1 MRFKEF
7 ITQSVHSQEKG
18 NEQIFHG
25 FLENSMVGQVVVFAS
40 GSMLANQAFCH
51 MVGYTEEELATKHWR
66 ELNHPEDLPS
76 SQLDVD
82 QMLRGEKPS
91 ARTVKRYLRKDGSC
105 FWAELY
111 TTVYHEP
118 AEWAPYFLSTIID
131 ISLRVQYETELETM
145 KKMLVTFLDASE
157 DKIILKD
164 ENFRY
169 LVVNQAVAKE
179 YGKEKNEIQGRSD
192 FDFLDNVISGQFRS
206 ADKEALREN
215 KIIRSEERIGEKIYE
230 TRKFPVPLHEERVG
244 VGTFVRDIT
253 EDVNQRELLRKMSET
268 NRIVTEC
275 MIKPF
280 QSAEEQMEYAL
291 HEAQHLTESEY
302 GYIYLY
308 DEEKQEFTPKIWTNT
323 VDDDCAM
330 TKPRGAYPLHTAGL
344 GGEVIRTRRPIVI
357 QDYQN
362 SEIQTKGLPFGHLTI
377 QSYLSIPLFE
387 NDKIVAVIGFANKKT
402 PYTEH
407 DVTAI
412 SVLMNGV
419 WIAIKKKEK
428 EKETELL
435 LERNQA
441 MIENHDAVMLLLEPE
456 SGRIVSANPAAM
468 QFYGYSKEELLKLNM
483 TDINTLGKDI
493 AEDLRHRALLRRQR
507 RFTSPHR
514 LKSGEVRMVDV
525 YSCPIPYN
533 GKTMLY
539 SIIFDVTQREEAT
552 KQIHYLAYHDYLTEI
567 YNRRFFDESFHSMA
581 RTGEFYP
588 LGVIMGDMNGLKLYN
603 DTFGHAKGDKAIIA
617 LVERMKQSMPADAQ
631 LARIGGDEFAM
642 ILPRTNEQEIRA
654 YLDLLEQRLDSLNI
668 PTEGTD
674 VSISFG
680 YGLQRKPEDGLDSLL
695 KEAEAFMYNR
705 KYYSNRS
712 SRSSAVHVIME
723 TLFTKSEREK
733 YHSERVSQI
742 SEAIAKSMKLDK
754 EMVNKIRVA
763 GLLHDIGK
771 IGIEESILNKPGKL
785 DTKEWEIMKLHCA
798 KGAKILGNTLEFHDI
813 ADWVLAHHER
823 YDGNGYPNKRL
834 GEKIPIAARI
844 IAVAD
849 SYDAMT
855 HERPYQKAM
864 TSEEAIVELQ
874 NCAGGQLDP
883 AVVQLFLEQVLV
895 LHPLKFL

>member
-1 MRFKEF
+1 MKFKEF
-7 ITQSVHSQEKG
+7 IRQSMKLQKEG
-18 NEQIFHG
+18 NNQVFHG
-25 FLENSMVGQVVVFAS
+25 FFENSMVGQVVVLSS
-40 GSMLANQAFCH
+40 GHMAANQAFCQ
-51 MVGYTEEELATKHWR
+51 MLGYTEEELASKHWR
-66 ELNHPEDLPS
+66 ELNHPNDLPS
-76 SQLDVD
+76 SQLDVE
-82 QMLRGEKPS
+82 QMLKGEKPS
-91 ARTVKRYLRKDGSC
+91 ARTVKRYLRKDGSY

-111 TTVYHEP
+111 TTLYHEP
-118 AEWAPYFLSTIID
+118 AELAPYFLSTIID
-131 ISLRVQYETELETM
+131 ISLRVQYETELEDM

-164 ENFRY
+164 EAFRY
-169 LVVNQAVAKE
+169 LVVNAAVAKE
-179 YGKEKNEIQGRSD
+179 YGKEKSEIQGRSD

-206 ADKEALREN
+206 TDKEALREN
-215 KIIRSEERIGEKIYE
+215 KIVRTEERIGEKIYE
-230 TRKFPVPLHEERVG
+230 TRKFPVPLNEERVG
-244 VGTFVRDIT
+244 VGAFVRDIT
-253 EDVNQRELLRKMSET
+253 TDVNQRELLRKMSET

-280 QSAEEQMEYAL
+280 RNADEQLEYAL
-291 HEAQHLTESEY
+291 HEAQRLTESEY

-308 DEEKQEFTPKIWTNT
+308 DEEKQEFTPKAWTDT
-323 VDDDCAM
+323 VADDCAINKKR
-330 TKPRGAYPLHTAGL
+330 TAYPLHAAGL
-344 GGEVIRTRRPIVI
+344 GGEVIRTRKPVVI
-357 QDYQN
+357 QDYHQTD
-362 SEIQTKGLPFGHLTI
+362 IPTKGLPQGHLLI
-377 QSYLSIPLFE
+377 QSYMSIPLFE

-435 LERNQA
+435 LERNLA

-456 SGRIVSANPAAM
+456 TGRIADANPAAV
-468 QFYGYSKEELLKLNM
+468 QFYGYSKEELLQLNM
-483 TDINTLGKDI
+483 AEINTMGREI
-493 AEDLRHRALLRRQR
+493 SEELRRKAMQR
-507 RFTSPHR
+507 RQKRFTSPHR

-533 GKTMLY
+533 GKSMLY

-552 KQIHYLAYHDYLTEI
+552 KQIHYLAYHDYLTGI
-567 YNRRFFDESFHSMA
+567 YNRRFFDESFHAMA
-581 RTGEFYP
+581 STGEFYP

-603 DTFGHAKGDKAIIA
+603 DTFGHAKGDTAIIA
-617 LVERMKQSMPADAQ
+617 LVERMKQSMLPDVQ

-642 ILPRTNEQEIRA
+642 ILPQTNEQEIRA
-654 YLDLLEQRLDSLNI
+654 YLDLLEQRLDSLNL

-712 SRSSAVHVIME
+712 SRSSAVHVILE

-733 YHSERVSQI
+733 LHSERVSQI
-742 SEAIAKSMKLDK
+742 SEALAKSMKLDK
-754 EMVNKIRVA
+754 EMIDKIRVA

-771 IGIEESILNKPGKL
+771 IGIEEGILNKAGKL
-785 DTKEWEIMKLHCA
+785 DNKEWEIMKLHSA

-823 YDGNGYPNKRL
+823 YDGNGYPNKRP
-834 GEKIPIAARI
+834 GQKIPLAARI
-844 IAVAD
+844 ITVAD

-855 HERPYQKAM
+855 HERPYRQAM
-864 TSEEAIVELQ
+864 TPEEALNELRR
-874 NCAGGQLDP
+874 CAGSQFDP
-883 AVVQLFLEQVLV
+883 AIVQLFIEKALDKE
-895 LHPLKFL
+895 FTS

>member
-7 ITQSVHSQEKG
+7 ITQNVYSQEKG

-51 MVGYTEEELATKHWR
+51 MVGYTEEELANKHWR

-76 SQLDVD
+76 SQLDVE
-82 QMLRGEKPS
+82 QMLSGEKPS
-91 ARTVKRYLRKDGSC
+91 ARTVKRYLRKDGTYL
-105 FWAELY
+105 WAELY

-131 ISLRVQYETELETM
+131 ISLRVQYETELEEI
-145 KKMLVTFLDASE
+145 KKMLLTFLDAFE
-157 DKIILKD
+157 DEIIIKD
-164 ENFRY
+164 EDFRY
-169 LVVNQAVAKE
+169 LLVNQAFANALGKDKKE
-179 YGKEKNEIQGRSD
+179 FPGRTD
-192 FDFLDNVISGQFRS
+192 FDFLNNVVSGHRRQS
-206 ADKEALREN
+206 DKEVLNQNAVLRF
-215 KIIRSEERIGEKIYE
+215 EEHIGNEIYE
-230 TRKFPVPLHEERVG
+230 SRKFPVPLGKDKVG
-244 VGTFVRDIT
+244 VGAFIRNIT
-253 EDVNQRELLRKMSET
+253 E
-268 NRIVTEC
+268 
-275 MIKPF
+275 
-280 QSAEEQMEYAL
+280 
-291 HEAQHLTESEY
+291 
-302 GYIYLY
+302 
-308 DEEKQEFTPKIWTNT
+308 
-323 VDDDCAM
+323 
-330 TKPRGAYPLHTAGL
+330 TKA
-344 GGEVIRTRRPIVI
+344 
-357 QDYQN
+357 
-362 SEIQTKGLPFGHLTI
+362 
-377 QSYLSIPLFE
+377 
-387 NDKIVAVIGFANKKT
+387 
-402 PYTEH
+402 
-407 DVTAI
+407 
-412 SVLMNGV
+412 
-419 WIAIKKKEK
+419 KEK
-428 EKETELL
+428 E
-435 LERNQA
+435 LEEMIIRTKA
-441 MIENHDAVMLLLEPE
+441 MYANHDAIIMAIEIDT
-456 SGRIVSANPAAM
+456 GRIIEVNPAAER
-468 QFYGYSKEELLKLNM
+468 FYGYSLAEFQQM
-483 TDINTLGKDI
+483 TMHEVNTLAR
-493 AEDLRHRALLRRQR
+493 AESVKLRQLAAERKQSK
-507 RFTSPHR
+507 FTSHHR
-514 LKSGEVRMVDV
+514 LKSGEVRTVDV
-525 YSCPIPYN
+525 YSCPVPYEDRQI
-533 GKTMLY
+533 LF

-552 KQIHYLAYHDYLTEI
+552 KQIHYLAYHDYLTGI

-603 DTFGHAKGDKAIIA
+603 DTFGHAKGDEAIIA
-617 LVERMKQSMPADAQ
+617 LVARMKQSMPADAQ

-654 YLDLLEQRLDSLNI
+654 YLDLLEQRLDSLNL

-742 SEAIAKSMKLDK
+742 CEAIAKSMKLDK
-754 EMVNKIRVA
+754 EMVDKIRVA

-823 YDGNGYPNKRL
+823 YDGTGYPNKRQ
-834 GEKIPIAARI
+834 GENIPIAARI

-883 AVVQLFLEQVLV
+883 TVVQLFLEQVLV
-895 LHPLKFL
+895 SHPLKFL